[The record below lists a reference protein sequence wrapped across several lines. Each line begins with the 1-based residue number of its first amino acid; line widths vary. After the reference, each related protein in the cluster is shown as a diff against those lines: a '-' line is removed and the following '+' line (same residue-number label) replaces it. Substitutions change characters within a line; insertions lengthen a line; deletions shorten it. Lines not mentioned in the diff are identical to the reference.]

1 MHLLLIEDDRSL
13 SHTLQALL
21 REHNYSVDCVYDG
34 STGLTYAR
42 CGEYD
47 IIICD
52 LMIPEIDGLSVCKQL
67 RREGIST
74 PVLMLTARG
83 SVADKIEGYDSGA
96 DDYMTKPFSTA
107 ELLAHLRALARRQG
121 AVLFEKIAVGDLTL
135 NLEAHELQCN
145 DKKINLSQKEFIIA
159 QLFMSAP
166 THTLTKDMII
176 AKAWDS
182 ENFVMDN
189 NVEAYISFL
198 RKKIRFVGSRVCI
211 ETMRKI
217 GYKLVIDECDGADSA
232 HGGAA
237 GGAGAQAAGGAR
249 SGSGEQAPGNTR
261 KHGSDEQALH
271 E

>member
-21 REHNYSVDCVYDG
+21 QEHNYSVDCVFDG
-34 STGLTYAR
+34 TTGLTYAC

-52 LMIPEIDGLSVCKQL
+52 VMIPEIDGLSVCKKL

-121 AVLFEKIAVGDLTL
+121 SVLFEKIDVGDLSL

-145 DKKINLSQKEFIIA
+145 NKKINLSQKEFIIA

-182 ENFVMDN
+182 ESFVMDN

-198 RKKIRFVGSRVCI
+198 RKKIRFVGSSVRI

-217 GYKLVIDECDGADSA
+217 GYKLVIDEKATDTQST
-232 HGGAA
+232 
-237 GGAGAQAAGGAR
+237 R
-249 SGSGEQAPGNTR
+249 SL
-261 KHGSDEQALH
+261 DD
-271 E
+271 